1 MYNNKP
7 LRNNNSRRSSRL
19 PRMPSKRL
27 SLRRLPLALPPR
39 WKDSPKSMTVPRLN
53 RDVEA
58 AEAVVAAEMAAVKTV
73 SVVVA
78 VAAEA
83 VAVTSMVNA
92 VAVVVEEAVAVEVT
106 AVIADLEEKTVRVVT
121 VVAAVAAKWTV
132 AAAEAPAV
140 TVEAVMKIVVI
151 ETAELAVVKVEE
163 AVAVVVIV
171 VIVVLAPRE
180 KVAVRVVAAEETG
193 EILMSAMDISRV
205 TDRMAPAVDVVETAK
220 VATRKVAGV
229 VTNNLAKRARSR
241 VKRAREP
248 KAHQKKK
255 RRRRLLADVNP
266 NLSKKRKKKLDSPL
280 MTTWPRS
287 RLTQRDSSVKRQA

>member
-58 AEAVVAAEMAAVKTV
+58 AEAVVAAEMAAVMTV

-106 AVIADLEEKTVRVVT
+106 AVIADLEEKTVRVVMA
-121 VVAAVAAKWTV
+121 VAAAKWTV

-163 AVAVVVIV
+163 AVAVV

-205 TDRMAPAVDVVETAK
+205 TDRMAPAVDVVETAR

>member
-27 SLRRLPLALPPR
+27 SLRRPPLALPPR

-58 AEAVVAAEMAAVKTV
+58 AEAVVAAEMAAVMTV

-106 AVIADLEEKTVRVVT
+106 AVIADLEEKTVRVVMA
-121 VVAAVAAKWTV
+121 VAAAKWTV

-163 AVAVVVIV
+163 AVAVV

-205 TDRMAPAVDVVETAK
+205 TDRMAPAVDVVETAR

>member
-58 AEAVVAAEMAAVKTV
+58 AEAVVAVEMAAVMTV

-106 AVIADLEEKTVRVVT
+106 AVIADLEEKTVRVVMA
-121 VVAAVAAKWTV
+121 VAAAKWTV

-163 AVAVVVIV
+163 AVAVV

-205 TDRMAPAVDVVETAK
+205 TDRMAPAVDVVETAR